1 MALFPNAS
9 VDPAI
14 SAPPSF
20 AETAWSFEEAL
31 VELMRGRLE
40 GLGPVTALD
49 LAAFSVV
56 AVVAWAEHR
65 QTPPPSPHHPLSTAL
80 GVAYLCASLAADHGD
95 ARVVFTLVMS
105 VAVMILGA
113 LRGHNDVVGGGM
125 AVMLVALTVASWRQL
140 STLPTWAWVLLGG
153 IVLIGVAITVEK
165 RQRRSRNDVGQ
176 PTNQVV

>member
-1 MALFPNAS
+1 M
-9 VDPAI
+9 
-14 SAPPSF
+14 
-20 AETAWSFEEAL
+20 
-31 VELMRGRLE
+31 
-40 GLGPVTALD
+40 
-49 LAAFSVV
+49 
-56 AVVAWAEHR
+56 
-65 QTPPPSPHHPLSTAL
+65 

-105 VAVMILGA
+105 V
-113 LRGHNDVVGGGM
+113 

-165 RQRRSRNDVGQ
+165 RQRRSRNDVDQ